1 MTIEDIRTI
10 GIVGSGTMGVGI
22 AQIVALAGFNVV
34 MHDSSRGALQR
45 FQSGI
50 TRNLDKAVELGKI
63 TSDQKEDALG
73 KIEIQPYIRDLEV
86 DFVIEA
92 VVEDLEIKTEIFGKI
107 AENNPKTILASN
119 TSSIP
124 ITQIASK
131 LEDPSRLVGMHFFNP
146 AHIMKLVEVISGAT
160 TDPEIADITMN
171 LAQKFGKTPVE
182 VKDSPGFIVNR
193 VARHYYVESLKVVEE
208 NVCGFDE
215 LDKLMESLGFR
226 MGPFRLMDLIGV
238 DTNLS
243 VTKTIY
249 DQSHQEPKFRPSR
262 IQQQLVDAGFNGR
275 KSGKGFYNYK
285 NAK

>member
-1 MTIEDIRTI
+1 MTINDIRTI

-22 AQIVALAGFNVV
+22 AQVAALAGFEVV
-34 MHDSSRGALQR
+34 IHDSSKAALHR
-45 FQSGI
+45 FESSLAS
-50 TRNLDKAVELGKI
+50 NLEKAVELGKI
-63 TSDQKEDALG
+63 SPEQKEDTLG
-73 KIEIQPYIRDLEV
+73 KIKIQPLIRDVEV

-92 VVEDLEIKTEIFGKI
+92 VVEDLDIKTEIFSKL
-107 AENNPKTILASN
+107 AENNSETILASN

-131 LEDPSRLVGMHFFNP
+131 LEDPSKLVGLHFFNP

-160 TDPEIADITMN
+160 TDPEIVAITMA

-193 VARHYYVESLKVVEE
+193 VARHYYVESLKVVED

-215 LDKLMESLGFR
+215 LDKLMESSGFR

-249 DQSHQEPKFRPSR
+249 NQFHHDPKFRPNR

-285 NAK
+285 KGK